1 MSLAQVST
9 VLWSE
14 RELLE
19 LLLFKLDEE
28 QLVLAS
34 GRVRWLAHAS
44 REVEQVVQQIRVAE
58 LSRAVA
64 VDELAEELGLPP
76 APSLAVLASM
86 VPPPHD
92 ELLIAH
98 RDAFLSLTGEIS
110 ALTQANRELLGTAQR
125 AQREAMLQ
133 LDDVAGPNT
142 YSRRGPEREPDR
154 ARVVDQAL

>member
-34 GRVRWLAHAS
+34 GRSRWLAHAS
-44 REVEQVVQQIRVAE
+44 REVELVVHQIRVAE

-64 VDELAEELGLPP
+64 VDELAAELGLAPS
-76 APSLAVLASM
+76 PSLAALAAKA
-86 VPPPHD
+86 PAPHD
-92 ELLIAH
+92 ELLMAH
-98 RDAFLSLTGEIS
+98 REAFLLLTSEIS

-125 AQREAMLQ
+125 AQRDAMLQ
-133 LDDVAGPNT
+133 LDDAVGATT
-142 YSRRGPEREPDR
+142 YTRRGTERVPAR